1 VRPPKIALLVE
12 TSREY
17 GRGILR
23 GIIRYQKEH
32 GPWSI
37 YFKPQGLGEPPPK
50 WLHNWRG
57 DGILARINDKR
68 MAKALSTTS
77 AYVVDLRNAL
87 PSLKFPS
94 VAISNQSVVDLAAEH
109 FIERGYKNFA
119 FCGTPLGENRNQ
131 DEKGD
136 LFAKLISER
145 KYICHTY
152 KYPKVKFKSWDAEQ
166 RHIGSWLKALPKPTA
181 LLTCHDDKG
190 QQLIDAC
197 GRIKLIVPDDIA
209 ILGIDNDPFL
219 CNLSSPQLSSIDV
232 YPERIGYEAAALLDK
247 LMKGEKAPTKPLLFE
262 PRGLIIRQ
270 STDFTAVSDPI
281 VSLITKR
288 ILEKACENTDI
299 EHLLNDIPIS
309 RSSLFRRFKE
319 SIGRSP
325 KKELT
330 RVRIELAKSFLTS
343 STLRVEEIASK
354 VFHSESKHF
363 IEVFKKTVGT
373 TPLLYRKERT
383 LHGL

>member
-87 PSLKFPS
+87 PSLKFPT

-152 KYPKVKFKSWDAEQ
+152 QYPKVKFKSWDAEQ

-197 GRIKLIVPDDIA
+197 GRIKLIVPDEIA